1 MADKAKGR
9 NKAEDGAGEREREQ
23 AEEIQRLSSKIDNLE
38 EMIAQMAKPYQEAMG
53 LMARFNEMASGYLK
67 IINLYQQHGKVSPEM
82 LVPTVKDPIAQE
94 ILVILFEKKEL
105 NVSQIAEH
113 LKERRGT
120 SSRKTVRDKLKELED
135 AGAIEVVGDRKVKRY
150 KVSDELVEKWL
161 KLLGVMK

>member
-1 MADKAKGR
+1 VTEKEK
-9 NKAEDGAGEREREQ
+9 EQ
-23 AEEIQRLSSKIDNLE
+23 AKEIQRLSSKIDNLE
-38 EMIAQMAKPYQEAMG
+38 GMISDMAKPYQETMAM
-53 LMARFNEMASGYLK
+53 MAKFNEMASGYLK

-82 LVPTVKDPIAQE
+82 LVPSVKDPIAQD

-105 NVSQIAEH
+105 NVSQIAEI
-113 LKERRGT
+113 LKEKRGT

-135 AGAIEVVGDRKVKRY
+135 AKAIEVVGDRKVKKY